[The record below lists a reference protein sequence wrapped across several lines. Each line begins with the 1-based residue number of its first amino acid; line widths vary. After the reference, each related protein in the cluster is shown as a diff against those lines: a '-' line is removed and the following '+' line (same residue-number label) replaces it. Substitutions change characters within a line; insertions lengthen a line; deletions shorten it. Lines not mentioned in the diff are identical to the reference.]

1 MDFFKIKESISKD
14 GTITIYPD
22 FIVGK
27 TKDIMVRGKS
37 FYAIWDE
44 QEGMWSKDQY
54 DVVRLVDEA
63 LMKRYSEVKG
73 NYIESKIHIKTLSDF
88 STGSWD
94 AFCKYLNRS
103 PDNSRQLD
111 LKVTF
116 QNDIVKRTDY
126 VSKRVPYSK
135 AHGDISAYDKLMNT
149 LYSPEERQ
157 KIEWAI
163 GAIIKGDAKKI
174 QKFLVFYGP
183 AGAGKS
189 TVLNIVQEL
198 FQGYYTTFDA
208 RELTN
213 IGSSFATDSFANDP
227 LVAIQH
233 DGDLS
238 GIKDNSKLNSIV
250 SHEEIIIN
258 EKFKARYSTRANCFL
273 FMGTNKPVK
282 ITDGKSGIIRR
293 LIDVKPTGNKVA
305 HDEYDKLMGD
315 IEFELGAI
323 ADHCE
328 QVYLNLGK
336 NYYDT
341 YKPIDMMFKTDPF
354 FNFVEEQYYIFK
366 EDDGV
371 SLKQAYSMYKEYC
384 KETGAEYVLQMYKFR
399 EELKNYFRDF
409 EDMHYDGDIRIRSY
423 YSGFM
428 TEKFKVEEPVAKKE
442 DDIPRWLLMDKN
454 LSNFDILCEECPAQY
469 AKDDEKPSKAWDK
482 VTTVL
487 KDIDT
492 SKLHYVRVP
501 LKHIVIDFDLKGP
514 DGKKSMELNLKAAR
528 NFPETYAELSKSG
541 GGLHLHYIYT
551 GGDPADLSNYISE
564 GIEVKVFTGLSSL
577 RRKLSL
583 CNKSSISEISSG
595 LPRKERK
602 KKLLDKK
609 IVLNN
614 DKIRR
619 EIIRNLHKEV
629 WPNTKPSV
637 DMIKKI
643 LDDAY
648 ESGVTYDMSELYTD
662 ILMFAS
668 KSTHQKDE
676 CLKQVRKMHFVSKD
690 IQEER
695 IRKREE
701 ATNDIVF
708 YDVEVFPNLFILAFK
723 TLDKDVVTSFANPK
737 RSIVEDLIEKKY
749 RLVGFNNRRYDNH
762 ILYAWLMGYTN
773 EQLFTLS
780 QRIVSNSM
788 GFFNEAY
795 NLSYADIYD
804 FSSKKQSLK
813 QWEIDLGI
821 HHKEL
826 GLPWDKPVPVEL
838 WNKVTDYCKYDVIA
852 TEATW
857 KHPDIQEDFVARQVL
872 ADISGLTVNDTTRMH
887 TTKII
892 FGDDKHPDLVYT
904 DLSKLFPGYSYEY
917 GHSSY
922 RGEDPGEGG
931 YVYAEPGIYT
941 NVALLDIASMH
952 PTSIEELNLFGKY
965 TQRFSDIKKAR
976 IAIKHGDFESAGALL
991 NGAFKRYLTD
1001 TSKAR
1006 ALAQSLKII
1015 INSVYGYTTA
1025 TFPNEF
1031 KDPRN
1036 VDNIVAKRGA
1046 LFMINLKH
1054 EVQNRGFTVAHIKTD
1069 SIKIPEAT
1077 PEIIQFVMDY
1087 GKQYG
1092 YTFEHEATYSKMCL
1106 VNNAVYIAKEKE
1118 GEWTATGAQF
1128 KIPYVFKTLFS
1139 KEPLAFEDFCE
1150 TKKVT
1155 TELYLDCNERL
1166 PEGEHNYIF
1175 VGKVGQFTP
1184 VKPGNGGGT
1193 LYRKKDDKYY
1203 AATGT
1208 TGYLWV
1214 ESETIKDKPNYRDIV
1229 DESYYINMVNEARD
1243 AINKFGCFESFATN
1257 DDYYLPF

>member
-63 LMKRYSEVKG
+63 LLKRYSEVKG

-103 PDNSRQLD
+103 PDNSKQLD

-213 IGSSFATDSFANDP
+213 VGSSFATDSFANDP

-305 HDEYDKLMGD
+305 HEEYDKLMGD

-328 QVYLNLGK
+328 QVYLSLGK

-341 YKPIDMMFKTDPF
+341 YKPIEMMFKTDPF

-384 KETGAEYVLQMYKFR
+384 KESGAEYVLQMYKFR

-428 TEKFKVEEPVAKKE
+428 AEKFKVEEPVAKKE
-442 DDIPRWLLMDKN
+442 DDIPRWLLMEKN

-469 AKDDEKPSKAWDK
+469 AKDDERPSKVWDK

-551 GGDPADLSNYISE
+551 GGDPAELSNYISE

-629 WPNTKPSV
+629 WPNTKPSI

-668 KSTHQKDE
+668 KSSHQKDE

-708 YDVEVFPNLFILAFK
+708 YDVEVFPNLFILAYK
-723 TLDKDVVTSFANPK
+723 TLDKEAVTSFANPK

-826 GLPWDKPVPVEL
+826 GLPWDKPVPTEL
-838 WNKVTDYCKYDVIA
+838 WNKVTEYCKYDVIA

-857 KHPDIQEDFVARQVL
+857 KNPDIQEDFIARQVL

-892 FGDDKHPDLVYT
+892 FGDDKHPELVYT

-1054 EVQNRGFTVAHIKTD
+1054 EVQSRGFTVAHIKTD

-1139 KEPLAFEDFCE
+1139 KEPLVFEDFCE

-1214 ESETIKDKPNYRDIV
+1214 ESETIKDKPNYRDII
-1229 DESYYINMVNEARD
+1229 DESYYINMANEARD